1 VTPRT
6 QLRQRITTIA
16 MGFAVVFGALGARA
30 VQLTVLQGE
39 ALMQRASR
47 QHRQAVPMTAQRG
60 AIVDR
65 YGEAL
70 ALSRESAAVYL
81 RPRQWSA
88 APDTTAAVARLL
100 DLPHAA
106 MLQRVSASAPFVWL
120 QRQVPLERW
129 SAIESMK
136 LPGIGSEPARQRIYP
151 QGTLAGQVLGF
162 TGVDGHGLEGIELAL
177 DAELRGEVEAVV
189 VGHDARGRQFV
200 LGEEWG
206 SLPRAGAQIELTIDA
221 GLQRVAE
228 VELERAV
235 RQYRAKAGTLI
246 ALDPTTGEVLA
257 MATVPRFDP
266 NALGDATPDQ
276 WRNRAITDCYE
287 PGSTF
292 KAVLAAAAL
301 DAGVVRPSDRIACEN
316 GSWAVANRVIR
327 DAHPHGVL
335 TFADV
340 IAQSSNIGTA
350 KVAERLGRQRF
361 GRMLREFGFGAPTG
375 IDLPGEA
382 PGLLRPVE
390 RWRHINLVTTAYG
403 QGIAV
408 TPLQLTRAFGALA
421 NDGRL
426 MRPYVVRRITGPD
439 GEVRYTGRA
448 HPEGQ
453 VLSPQT
459 AATVTGL
466 LVGVTETGTGKQAR
480 IDGFAVAGK
489 TGTAQ
494 KVDPHTGRYSARD
507 RMSSF
512 IGYVPAED
520 PALVILV
527 VIDTPR
533 TATYGGV
540 VAAPVFRAVAEYGLA
555 RRGVLA
561 SGTSLRADAGP
572 AADDVARPGSAG
584 GSPAVAADQP
594 GRGSGPAPRARRDA
608 DSMSLLQAVATTD
621 LEISGSSGGLPSF
634 LGLSMRDAL
643 VRAHEEGWDVRL
655 EGSGY
660 VVDQDPAPGAA
671 PSDRRVTL
679 HFGSDVS

>member
-1 VTPRT
+1 MV
-6 QLRQRITTIA
+6 
-16 MGFAVVFGALGARA
+16 FAVVFGALGARA

-81 RPRQWSA
+81 RPREWSA

-100 DLPHAA
+100 DLPPDAV
-106 MLQRVSASAPFVWL
+106 LQRASAPAPFVWL

-151 QGTLAGQVLGF
+151 QGVLAGQVLGF
-162 TGVDGHGLEGIELAL
+162 TGVDGHGLEGIERAL

-228 VELERAV
+228 AELERAV
-235 RQYRAKAGTLI
+235 RQYRAKAGTLV

-266 NALGDATPDQ
+266 NAFSDATPDQ

-292 KAVLAAAAL
+292 KAFLAAAAL
-301 DAGVVRPSDRIACEN
+301 DAGVVRPADRIACEN
-316 GSWAVANRVIR
+316 GRWAVANRVIR
-327 DAHPHGVL
+327 DAHPHDLL

-350 KVAERLGRQRF
+350 KVAERLGRERF
-361 GRMLREFGFGAPTG
+361 GRMLREFGFGTPTG
-375 IDLPGEA
+375 VDLPGEA

-421 NDGRL
+421 NGGRL

-439 GEVRYTGRA
+439 GALRYAGRPHA
-448 HPEGQ
+448 EGQ
-453 VLSPQT
+453 VVSPQT
-459 AATVTGL
+459 AAAVTGL
-466 LVGVTETGTGKQAR
+466 LVGVTERGTGKQAR
-480 IDGFAVAGK
+480 VDGFAVAGK

-494 KVDPHTGRYSARD
+494 KVEPRTGRYSPRD

-512 IGYVPAED
+512 VGYAPAED
-520 PALVILV
+520 PVLVILV

-555 RRGVLA
+555 RRGVRL
-561 SGTSLRADAGP
+561 SGTSLRADAEP
-572 AADDVARPGSAG
+572 AADDVVPPGGAG
-584 GSPAVAADQP
+584 GAPVVAVGLAAR
-594 GRGSGPAPRARRDA
+594 GRGSAARALRDA
-608 DSMSLLQAVATTD
+608 DSMSLVQAATTSELD
-621 LEISGSSGGLPSF
+621 RPASGGLPSF

-643 VRAHEEGWDVRL
+643 VQAHEEGWDVRL

-660 VVDQDPAPGAA
+660 VVRQDPPPGAA
-671 PSDRRVTL
+671 PIDRHVTL
-679 HFGSDVS
+679 HFGSDLS